1 MSSKA
6 VTIEA
11 ESAQLNEL
19 LILVEKGQEII
30 IARGRKPVAKLVA
43 ISHQPQRRT
52 FGMYAGKIRMTDDFA
67 EPLPED
73 YWLGN
78 GSS

>member
-30 IARGRKPVAKLVA
+30 IARDKKPVAKLVA
-43 ISHQPQRRT
+43 VSHQPQLRT

-67 EPLPED
+67 DPLPDD